1 MRVRFGIAV
10 VFLGIL
16 AIAATPRAQQG
27 RPPGT
32 PPKAR
37 PVFVRA
43 DHMDVSPALRR
54 MPVRPPK
61 AGAHREETPLFRH
74 LVGPRSIDPVVQSNP
89 LTPLIASPAF
99 TVEGVGNIN
108 GVLPP
113 DTNGDVGPNDYVQW
127 VNLSFAVY
135 SKGTSTSP
143 PALLY
148 GPAAGDTLW
157 TGFGGPCESTNNGD
171 PVVRYDHLA
180 DRWVMSQ
187 LALPNDFLG
196 IVLLPPFYQCVAVSA
211 TPDPLGPYYRY
222 QFSFDKLNDYPK
234 LGVWPDA
241 YYMTMNQFSAPSLQ
255 FAGQGVVAFDRASM
269 LLGLPA
275 SMVYFDL
282 SSVDMNLGGM
292 LPSDLD
298 GPAPPAGTPN
308 FYVQV
313 DDDAWGYSPVDQLQ
327 IWRFHV
333 DWSNPPAS
341 TFTHAASL
349 PTAPFDSNLCG
360 YAQNCIPQPGTSVSL
375 DALADRLMYRLQ
387 YRNFG
392 SHDSLVVNHT
402 VDVDGTDH
410 AGIRWYEVR
419 DPNGSPVIYQQ
430 GSYAPDGDNRWMGS
444 AAMDSAGNMAIG
456 FSVSSA
462 VTYPSIRY
470 TGRLATDPLGTLSQ
484 GETELMTGSGVQTD
498 SSGRWGD
505 YSMMTIDPADDCT
518 FWYTQEYYAATTDAA
533 GWRTRIGA
541 FSFPACTPSST
552 STGPAVTI
560 AATTSTA
567 SEASQVPGAFTVSR
581 TGDTSQPV
589 TIPYTVAGT
598 ATPGSDYAPLS
609 GGVTIPAGASAA
621 TIAVVPIDD
630 TTVEPNET
638 VIVTLSAPDGYVVG
652 SPSIAA
658 VTIISDDVPG
668 DLVIAAIT
676 SPNVGGANKTISV
689 TDTTKNQGT
698 GPTEASTT
706 GFYLSKDLGLG
717 PDDVLIGTRQV
728 SRLAA
733 GASDTATTSL
743 TIPADT
749 AAGSYFV
756 FAMADS
762 PKTIVETNETNN
774 TKWAILS
781 IGPDLTVS
789 AVAGPATAA
798 AGGTMVVSDTTVDH
812 GGGAATA
819 SETGFYLSS
828 NTALDS
834 SDVFI
839 GSRSVPSLDPG
850 ASSSAS
856 TSLSVPA
863 NTPTGAYFL
872 IAVADY
878 ANTVVESA
886 ESNNSRVAS
895 QIRIG
900 PDLTVSALGAQSIA
914 GAAGSIAVTDTT
926 SNTGSGDAGPSS
938 TGFYLSAN
946 GTVDSSDVFI
956 GSRSVPAL
964 AAGASSSASTSLT
977 LPANTASGAYYVI
990 AVADTANTVAESV
1003 ESNNARVSGSQIKIG
1018 ADLTVSGLSASS
1030 IAGAGGSIAVTD
1042 TTTNAGSTDAG
1053 LSVTGFYLSSNPS
1066 LDSTDILV
1074 GTRSVPALAAGGSS
1088 TASTSLSIPA
1098 NTPTGSY
1105 YIVANADNGSQI
1117 VESVETNNTKNS
1129 NAIRIGPDLTES
1141 GTTVPSVG
1149 GAGVPIVISDTTRNQ
1164 GGGDAGPSSTAL
1176 YISTSSL
1183 FNSSATL
1190 LGTHTVPAIAAGGA
1204 STGSS
1209 TMVLPATL
1217 ATGTYYVIAV
1227 ADTSSAVTET
1237 NETNNSALGV
1247 QVRVGPDLTV
1257 SSASAPSSAAA
1268 GATVTL
1274 NSAVLN
1280 QGGAPAGPSTTRV
1293 YLSTNGSVDG
1303 SDVVLFTRSVGVLA
1317 PGQSDNGPVSITI
1330 PPETPA
1336 KGYFLLIVSDSDNV
1350 VDETNETNNMRPLVI
1365 TVTSSGKH

>member
-1 MRVRFGIAV
+1 MRTRIGIAV

-16 AIAATPRAQQG
+16 ALAAAPGAQQG
-27 RPPGT
+27 HAPAT
-32 PPKAR
+32 PAKAR

-43 DHMDVSPALRR
+43 DRMDVSPALRR
-54 MPVRPPK
+54 IPVLSPK
-61 AGAHREETPLFRH
+61 AGARREETPRFRH
-74 LVGPRSIDPVVQSNP
+74 LVGPRSIDPVVQSSP

-99 TVEGVGNIN
+99 SVEGVDNVN
-108 GVLPP
+108 SVLPP

-135 SKGTSTSP
+135 SKGTATTP

-148 GPAAGDTLW
+148 GPAAGNTLW

-196 IVLLPPFYQCVAVSA
+196 ILVLPPFYQCIAVSA

-241 YYMTMNQFSAPSLQ
+241 YYMTMNQYSAPSLQ

-275 SMVYFDL
+275 TMVYFDL

-298 GPAPPAGTPN
+298 GTPPPPGTPN
-308 FYVQV
+308 FYMQV

-333 DWSNPPAS
+333 DWSNPSAS
-341 TFTHAASL
+341 TFTHGASL

-360 YAQNCIPQPGTSVSL
+360 NAENCIPQPAPGVSL
-375 DALADRLMYRLQ
+375 DPLADRLMYRLQ

-392 SHDSLVVNHT
+392 SHESLVVNHT

-419 DPNGSPVIYQQ
+419 DPNGSPFIYQQ
-430 GSYAPDGDNRWMGS
+430 GSYAPDSDNRWMGS

-462 VTYPSIRY
+462 STYPSIRY

-484 GETELMTGSGVQTD
+484 GETELMPGSGVQTD
-498 SSGRWGD
+498 ASGRWGD
-505 YSMMTIDPADDCT
+505 YSMMTVDPVDDCT

-541 FSFPACTPSST
+541 FSFPSCTPSTT

-560 AATTSTA
+560 AATTATA
-567 SEASQVPGAFTVSR
+567 LEAGQVPGLFTVSR
-581 TGDTSQPV
+581 TGDTSQSV

-598 ATPGSDYAPLS
+598 ATPGSDYVPLS
-609 GGVTIPAGASAA
+609 GSVAIPAGASSA
-621 TIAVVPIDD
+621 TITVAPIDD

-638 VIVTLSAPDGYVVG
+638 VIVTLSAPPGYVVG

-658 VTIISDDVPG
+658 VTIVSDDVPG
-668 DLVIAAIT
+668 DLVITAV
-676 SPNVGGANKTISV
+676 SGPSVGGANGTVGIS
-689 TDTTKNQGT
+689 DTTKNQGT
-698 GPTEASTT
+698 GPTDVSST

-717 PDDVLIGTRQV
+717 PDDVLLGTRQV
-728 SRLAA
+728 PRLAA
-733 GASDTATTSL
+733 GAADSATTTL

-749 AAGSYFV
+749 APGSYFV
-756 FAMADS
+756 IAMADS
-762 PKTIVETNETNN
+762 PNTIAETNETNN
-774 TKWAILS
+774 TKWMILT

-789 AVAGPATAA
+789 ALSGPATAA
-798 AGGTMVVSDTTVDH
+798 AGGPMVVSDTTANH
-812 GGGAATA
+812 GGGAAAA
-819 SETGFYLSS
+819 SATGFYLSA

-834 SDVFI
+834 TDEFL
-839 GSRSVPSLDPG
+839 GSRSVPALDAG

-856 TSLSVPA
+856 TSLIVPA
-863 NTPTGAYFL
+863 NTPTGAYYL
-872 IAVADY
+872 IAVADS
-878 ANTVVESA
+878 ASAVVESA
-886 ESNNSRVAS
+886 ESNNTRVAS

-900 PDLTVSALGAQSIA
+900 ADLTVSALTAQSTG
-914 GAAGSIAVTDTT
+914 GAAGAIAVTDTT
-926 SNTGSGDAGPSS
+926 SNAGSGDAAPST
-938 TGFYLSAN
+938 TGFYLSSN
-946 GTVDSSDVFI
+946 SVFDSSDVFI

-964 AAGASSSASTSLT
+964 SAGASSAASTPLT
-977 LPANTASGAYYVI
+977 LPANTPSGAYYVI
-990 AVADTANTVAESV
+990 AVADYTNTVV
-1003 ESNNARVSGSQIKIG
+1003 ESSETNNSRASTTQIKVG
-1018 ADLTVSGLSASS
+1018 ADLTISALSAPS
-1030 IAGAGGSIAVTD
+1030 IAGAGGTIAVSD
-1042 TTTNAGSTDAG
+1042 TTSNAGSVDAG
-1053 LSVTGFYLSSNPS
+1053 PTVTGFYLSANAA
-1066 LDSTDILV
+1066 LDSTDILI
-1074 GTRSVPALAAGGSS
+1074 GSRSVPALAPGASS
-1088 TASTSLSIPA
+1088 SASTSVSIPA
-1098 NTPTGSY
+1098 NLPTGTY

-1129 NAIRIGPDLTES
+1129 NTVRIGPDLMES
-1141 GTTVPSVG
+1141 GTTVPAVG
-1149 GAGVPIVISDTTRNQ
+1149 GAGLPLVITDTTKNQ
-1164 GGGDAGPSSTAL
+1164 GGGDAAASATAL
-1176 YISTSSL
+1176 YISTSNI

-1190 LGTHTVPAIAAGGA
+1190 LGTHAVPAIPAGGS

-1209 TMVLPATL
+1209 TMTLPATL
-1217 ATGTYYVIAV
+1217 ANGTYYIIAV
-1227 ADTSSAVTET
+1227 ADANNTIIET
-1237 NETNNSALGV
+1237 NETNNAALGA
-1247 QVRVGPDLTV
+1247 QVRIGPDLTV

-1274 NSAVLN
+1274 NDTVLN

-1293 YLSTNGSVDG
+1293 YLSANSSVDA
-1303 SDVVLFTRSVGVLA
+1303 SDVLLATRSEGALA
-1317 PGQSDNGPVSITI
+1317 PGQADSAPMSITI
-1330 PPETPA
+1330 PPGTA
-1336 KGYFLLIVSDSDNV
+1336 AAGYFVLIVSDSDNAV
-1350 VDETNETNNMRPLVI
+1350 AETNETNNTRTLVI